1 LAGPHTE
8 YLNSGEAHQ
17 GTVWNDKRTCA
28 RRSKTPGCEGRE
40 GARNVLCYK
49 LAQITGAK
57 VRASTA
63 TQIYDLKTMDF
74 GSWEGTVLTYGP
86 TGSLVRVEHAP
97 TD

>member
-1 LAGPHTE
+1 
-8 YLNSGEAHQ
+8 
-17 GTVWNDKRTCA
+17 
-28 RRSKTPGCEGRE
+28 
-40 GARNVLCYK
+40 VLCYK